1 MMDTKGFILTYFTEL
16 EKQKIRYCVLRNI
29 EEVVSGDA
37 HDIDFTV
44 EITRLQDSVNILKQI
59 ASDRGWIQH
68 VNAGDT
74 KDESNIKSMHFYKCD
89 DKNRKIEIAHFDI
102 FPVFAW
108 EGWQMLNNEQLLNEA
123 VPYMGIYKTSDAVE
137 SVTKLFIRLL
147 HNGAIKDKYK
157 PAIKATF
164 ANRKEEVIRLME
176 HFLPQDLAKE
186 VAEMAISE
194 QWESINKKRK
204 ELVSSI
210 KSKVKKSSKIKYFIC
225 KIVRRSGIIV
235 AFEGTDG
242 SGKSTIIEGLP
253 NILSNSY
260 PKDMTDYYHWRPGFI
275 KKETRVKD
283 GKAVVVSD
291 PHAKKPYGRV
301 KSFAKFM
308 FFNLDYILGYWM
320 KVRIQLAKGHLV
332 IFDRYYYDYYL
343 DKLRYRLTISDNTLN
358 LFKFIIPKPDV
369 TFSLIG
375 DAKVLYERKKEITI
389 EEIEEQLKRIQY
401 CAKWFHN
408 VCIIDVNQ
416 DIDAVRYHV
425 AKKILE
431 CGAERCK

>member
-1 MMDTKGFILTYFTEL
+1 MDTEGFILTYFTEL
-16 EKQKIRYCVLRNI
+16 ERKKIRYCVLRNI

-44 EITRLQDSVNILKQI
+44 EITRLKDAANILKQI

-68 VNAGDT
+68 VGTGDI
-74 KDESNIKSMHFYKCD
+74 KDKSNIKCMHFYKCD
-89 DKNRKIEIAHFDI
+89 DKKQKIEIAHFDI

-108 EGWQMLNNEQLLNEA
+108 EGRQILNNEQLLNEA
-123 VPYMGIYKTSDAVE
+123 IPYMGIYKASDAVE

-164 ANRKEEVIRLME
+164 TQRKEEVIRLME
-176 HFLPQDLAKE
+176 HFLSYDLAKE
-186 VAEMAISE
+186 VAEMVISE
-194 QWESINKKRK
+194 QWESINKNRK
-204 ELVSSI
+204 VLVSCI
-210 KSKVKKSSKIKYFIC
+210 KNKVKKRSKLKYLIS
-225 KIVRRSGIIV
+225 KIVRRSGIMV

-242 SGKSTIIEGLP
+242 SGKSTIIEGLSD
-253 NILSNSY
+253 ILANSF

-275 KKETRVKD
+275 KRETRVKD
-283 GKAVVVSD
+283 GKIVVVND

-320 KVRIQLAKGHLV
+320 KIRIQLSKGHLV

-358 LFKFIIPKPDV
+358 FFKFIIPKPDV
-369 TFSLIG
+369 TFLLIG
-375 DAKVLYERKKEITI
+375 DAKVLYERKKEISV

-401 CAKWFHN
+401 CEKWFHN
-408 VCIIDVNQ
+408 TCIIDVNQ
-416 DIDAVRYHV
+416 NIDTVRYHA